1 MTTIPSFE
9 QYTFDVTPLSEKNG
23 GGVSITWP
31 DLPKPNELF
40 NVVYQTRKKPNAQT
54 LEALNEVGGTS
65 YGSVEALSQLWK

>member
-23 GGVSITWP
+23 GGFSITWP

-40 NVVYQTRKKPNAQT
+40 NVVYQTRKKPNA
-54 LEALNEVGGTS
+54 
-65 YGSVEALSQLWK
+65 